1 MLHDTKNESP
11 FRSKFITER
20 YIILQFEQGCTLSER
35 LNVGY
40 RVSNP
45 RYIYI
50 SNNRSATRT
59 VCSWAEIPAEL
70 ICNGNRIITAHHT
83 IVNYPI
89 LMQIRF
95 RDKRIQFNYFK
106 HLEFFNFCY
115 INIQN
120 FLIYIRYKKFPP
132 LSRFSVTSI
141 LNNLFSRKMCIV
153 RVMIYYSMDNS
164 LILIQSRLLGWQG
177 SFTNW
182 NKIVVMMILILT
194 LLKSY

>member
-141 LNNLFSRKMCIV
+141 LNNLLVVKCV
-153 RVMIYYSMDNS
+153 
-164 LILIQSRLLGWQG
+164 
-177 SFTNW
+177 SFE
-182 NKIVVMMILILT
+182 
-194 LLKSY
+194 